1 MSALS
6 TNTNDYYQLTQARD
20 KYTRNSKKYY
30 ACTQLIKINKLERKL
45 ILEEETLRRQQEKLD
60 EYTRRFK
67 ISQRTKLQIIEALRE
82 DVASLRQ

>member
-1 MSALS
+1 MSTLS
-6 TNTNDYYQLTQARD
+6 KNSDDYYQLTQTRD

-45 ILEEETLRRQQEKLD
+45 MLEEQTLRRQQERL
-60 EYTRRFK
+60 EERTRRFK

-82 DVASLRQ
+82 DVVSLRQ

>member
-6 TNTNDYYQLTQARD
+6 TNSHDYYYLTQARD

-45 ILEEETLRRQQEKLD
+45 MLEEESIHRQQEKLD
-60 EYTRRFK
+60 ERNRRFK
-67 ISQRTKLQIIEALRE
+67 ISQRTKLQIIEALKE
-82 DVASLRQ
+82 DVESLRQ

>member
-6 TNTNDYYQLTQARD
+6 SNTNEYYQLTQARD
-20 KYTRNSKKYY
+20 KYTRNSRKYY

-45 ILEEETLRRQQEKLD
+45 ILEEEALRRRQDKLG
-60 EYTRRFK
+60 EHTRRFK

-82 DVASLRQ
+82 DAESLRK

>member
-6 TNTNDYYQLTQARD
+6 SNTNDYYQLTQARD

-45 ILEEETLRRQQEKLD
+45 ILEEEALRRRQEKFD
-60 EYTRRFK
+60 ERVRRFK
-67 ISQRTKLQIIEALRE
+67 ISQRTKLQIIEALKE
-82 DVASLRQ
+82 DVESLRQ

>member
-6 TNTNDYYQLTQARD
+6 ANTNDYYYLTQERD

-45 ILEEETLRRQQEKLD
+45 LLEEEALRRRQEKLD

-82 DVASLRQ
+82 DAESLRQ

>member
-6 TNTNDYYQLTQARD
+6 ANTNDYFYLTQERD

-45 ILEEETLRRQQEKLD
+45 ILEEQTQRGQQEKFD
-60 EYTRRFK
+60 ERVRRFK
-67 ISQRTKLQIIEALRE
+67 ISQRTKLQIIEALKE
-82 DVASLRQ
+82 DVASLRK

>member
-6 TNTNDYYQLTQARD
+6 SNTNDYYQLTQARD

-45 ILEEETLRRQQEKLD
+45 ILEEEALRRRQEKLD
-60 EYTRRFK
+60 ERVRRFK
-67 ISQRTKLQIIEALRE
+67 ISQRTKLQIIEALKE
-82 DVASLRQ
+82 DAESLRR

>member
-45 ILEEETLRRQQEKLD
+45 ILEEEALRRHQEKLD

-82 DVASLRQ
+82 DAESLRQ

>member
-6 TNTNDYYQLTQARD
+6 TNSHGYYYLTQARD

-45 ILEEETLRRQQEKLD
+45 ILEEESIHRQQDKLD
-60 EYTRRFK
+60 ERIRRFK
-67 ISQRTKLQIIEALRE
+67 ISQRTKQQIIEALKE
-82 DVASLRQ
+82 DLESLRQ

>member
-1 MSALS
+1 MSVLS
-6 TNTNDYYQLTQARD
+6 TNTNDYYQLTQARG

-45 ILEEETLRRQQEKLD
+45 ILEEETLRRRQEKLD

-67 ISQRTKLQIIEALRE
+67 ISQRTKLQIIDALRE
-82 DVASLRQ
+82 DAESLRR